1 MIWARRIF
9 AIPLV
14 IFFFILFIVVLLVT
28 QVNSTFA
35 NPGFYNDQLRQAD
48 MYNFV
53 YDKALP
59 AALDEIK
66 EDDSSDIPID
76 ITNIKDEI
84 VSSAR
89 KIVTP
94 EWLQAQVETATN
106 TIIPYFLG
114 KTDRFTYTV
123 AFQDRVTTIAQVIKT
138 DMLQGD
144 TFTKLYDDGIS
155 YATDKI
161 LENLDRVPY
170 SLTLSKEQVEN
181 FLRAV
186 APKDWISS
194 EAQAAIDAVTPY
206 ATGDSDHLTITIQFK
221 DLVDSTAAAAL
232 ELLKGQDT
240 YNYLLDEIITP
251 IVLENIGTSVNLGYG
266 ITLSHDEIAS
276 AIKQGLP
283 QSWVEAR
290 LGELINAIAAYVKGE
305 ANTIQITV
313 NLADRKA
320 AALDVLTSLADQK
333 LEARFYSLP
342 VCSMAQFLQIVQT
355 LPPGGVPSCRPSGV
369 SYQDFKTTLGIN
381 IANSVDHA
389 VGANLPNQWVYTG
402 ADLRQSLGADNAD
415 FLDKARNWVSSGW
428 TFSDADLV
436 DKLGSDQ
443 EQTLNDAR
451 DRIKNGYTV
460 TEADLRDKIAETD
473 ADLNNL
479 DTVRHRID
487 TATTWL
493 WTLWLIPFAFLVIIA
508 LLCGRNW
515 ISRLAWG
522 LAVLFVTSLVIY
534 IAVTVTYSH
543 VAAPRLENG
552 VLDPA
557 QYDGV
562 GAVMAEKG
570 NEIIQNVASAF
581 AWGIERTA
589 IYSMIGSGII
599 LLGLI
604 VWKVVLPRT
613 RGTTL

>member
-89 KIVTP
+89 KIAPP

-581 AWGIERTA
+581 AWGIERAA